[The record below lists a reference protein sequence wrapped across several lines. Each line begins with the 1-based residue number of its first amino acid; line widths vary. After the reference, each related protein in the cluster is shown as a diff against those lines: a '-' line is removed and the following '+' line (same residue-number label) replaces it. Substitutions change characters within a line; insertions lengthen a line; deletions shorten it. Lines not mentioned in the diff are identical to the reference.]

1 MTDDRF
7 EGLLRATLVAHAPAD
22 VPGALEARVR
32 TIPLAAAP
40 RLAWLPGPL
49 RRPLPLVGL
58 AATLVLALG
67 LAGFVAIRSGPPTA
81 GGGSNAVSVS
91 SDFGTFKASDFAL
104 VIDGRRIDIPSP
116 GEPGVQTFSFAGSA
130 TFGQLTVAWRAGDAP
145 YVVVVHLAADAGTWW
160 VSDALA
166 SDGKTETAGWLYFEG
181 PAFETARGGTLAGTA
196 TLGSVRSTFGE
207 SGTLRFGKLSLTA
220 FSNQAA
226 RDPSLSTM
234 PPDGVIGPS
243 GPDFIPMVGT
253 GTSIVGYVATR
264 WQLDLPLNSFRA
276 LSPDQPVFASDL
288 RTIVGY
294 SVPGQGFQAGR

>member
-1 MTDDRF
+1 
-7 EGLLRATLVAHAPAD
+7 
-22 VPGALEARVR
+22 
-32 TIPLAAAP
+32 
-40 RLAWLPGPL
+40 
-49 RRPLPLVGL
+49 L
-58 AATLVLALG
+58 AATLVLVVG
-67 LAGFVAIRSGPPTA
+67 LAGLVATRLQPPTA
-81 GGGSNAVSVS
+81 GGGSNAVTLS
-91 SDFGTFKASDFAL
+91 SDFGTFSASDFAL
-104 VIDGRRIDIPSP
+104 VINGQRVDIPSQ
-116 GEPGVQTFSFAGSA
+116 GDAGVQALSFTGSA

-166 SDGKTETAGWLYFEG
+166 SDGKTEAAGWLYFEG
-181 PAFETARGGTLAGTA
+181 PAFDTARGGTFTGEKTM
-196 TLGSVRSTFGE
+196 GSIRSTFAE